1 MYVDNIARGAARED
15 TRTRS
20 LKSSPSCM
28 YARIN
33 RASAHAAASKAA
45 ACTGILSPIKKF
57 NAPRP
62 MARVLSAVG
71 LALALLAAVALAKT
85 KPSPTKAPTFRVR
98 PSFVK
103 VECEFRAS
111 RLGAELTRP
120 WRSGKA
126 RWPIAARFG
135 PRTRAKYVTYRAR
148 PSTLTRATTS
158 TVRD

>member
-1 MYVDNIARGAARED
+1 MPVSTGPV
-15 TRTRS
+15 RTPPRQ
-20 LKSSPSCM
+20 KPP
-28 YARIN
+28 
-33 RASAHAAASKAA
+33 RAQ
-45 ACTGILSPIKKF
+45 TGILSPIKKF

-62 MARVLSAVG
+62 MARVLSAAAVV

-126 RWPIAARFG
+126 RLPIAARFG